1 LIVTKK
7 KLPAKAARDLP
18 PLEAHEIT
26 ALRRPRNRS
35 LEEVKWS
42 EFDRLLKY
50 PRGCDDETRLAIRTR
65 ARDFYV
71 SLKPT
76 DGLEGMLALQMV
88 ATHNAILD
96 CLANAVLVD
105 LSYAEVEMNY
115 KNAQKLMTLYMSQVA
130 ALDKHR
136 GRGQQTITVEHV
148 NVADGGQAT
157 IANIGP
163 GALQRGGNLPQIE
176 DRHEVPLD
184 LKAEASTPNGQ
195 KKR

>member
-1 LIVTKK
+1 LILTKK

-26 ALRRPRNRS
+26 AFRRPTNRL
-35 LEEVKWS
+35 LEKVKWS
-42 EFDRLLKY
+42 EFDRLTKY
-50 PRGCDDETRLAIRTR
+50 PRGCDDETRLAIQTR

-76 DGLEGMLALQMV
+76 DGLEGMLAMHMV
-88 ATHNAILD
+88 ATHNAVLD
-96 CLANAVLVD
+96 CLAHAALEGQSFEV
-105 LSYAEVEMNY
+105 VEMYN

-163 GALQRGGNLPQIE
+163 GALQQGRNLPQIE

-184 LKAEASTPNGQ
+184 LKAEASMPNGR